1 MRKLFLL
8 FFIGIVPFLG
18 FATTFYFTGIEDTYY
33 ANPANWSPFYPGTNI
48 ERGDIVILQSN
59 CNFDGFDIVIQGQ
72 LFIELGE
79 NLNSSSSGMKI
90 QESGIVK
97 NEGEIALQ
105 YIQNNGKLI
114 NGLYAII
121 FTEKYYSN
129 KAENINGL
137 IYSQFS
143 SPDFDEQGYASAA
156 ANDPSVVTVSLKR
169 GFHPVSSKAKQA
181 TNAMSTITNEHALTQ
196 KKSNFFRKL
205 FSY

>member
-1 MRKLFLL
+1 MKKLFLL
-8 FFIGIVPFLG
+8 LVVGISPLLG
-18 FATTFYFTGIEDTYY
+18 LATTFYFTGVEDTYY
-33 ANPANWSPFYPGTNI
+33 ANPANWSPFYPGTNV
-48 ERGDIVILQSN
+48 EKGDVMILQSN
-59 CNFDGFDIVIQGQ
+59 CNFDGFDIVVEGK

-90 QESGIVK
+90 QEGGVVN

-105 YIQNNGKLI
+105 YIQNDGKLI

-129 KAENINGL
+129 KAETINGL
-137 IYSQFS
+137 IYAQFS
-143 SPDFDEQGYASAA
+143 SPDFEEQGYASAA

-169 GFHPVSSKAKQA
+169 GFHPVSSKSKQHQA
-181 TNAMSTITNEHALTQ
+181 TMPSATYEHTVTH
-196 KKSNFFRKL
+196 KKMNLFTKL